1 MPAPSTPVRFDTLL
15 ATLSSRFV
23 NLPPGYVDGAIDD
36 ALRRICE
43 PLGVDFA
50 ALWEWSTD
58 ERDALTLTHCYL
70 AEGVQPAASHQRE
83 EHFPWVRQQVQAG
96 VTVALSSLEELPA
109 EAAVDRAN
117 GERLHI
123 KSALGIPLSVGGEP
137 PTGILGFNTVR
148 APRVW
153 SDEIVEQ
160 LRLVAQVF
168 ANALA
173 RRRHDLSLR
182 ESEERLALAADAA
195 EAGIWTLNLGTG
207 VFWATERARTLFG
220 YSPDETLD
228 VARFEASVHPDDWGA
243 VREALERAGRTGE
256 PFEVLYRIVRAADGR
271 PRWISSRGGRPVKL
285 ARTSNRLAGVSID
298 ITDRRVTEEALR
310 VGQARLQAAA
320 ELAGLGFYEVDFAS
334 RLAYFDERLK
344 NLLGTPPDRIDGFGP
359 MEHFLEHVHPEDR
372 PVLMQHRALLHDG
385 TLERDDIE
393 YRYLHPTQGQKWIRH
408 VARIGSRDA
417 AGWVLTSYGVVRD
430 ISERRHAEEALRT
443 SCAEIARLKD
453 RLEAERDY
461 LKAEI
466 GASRLHEEITGQS
479 SAIRKVLRQAE
490 QVAPTP
496 SSVLVLGET
505 GTGKER
511 LAQCIHRLSPR
522 HNQVMVKV
530 NCAALPAG
538 LIESELF
545 GREKGAYTGAMARQ
559 VGRFEIANGSTLFLD
574 EIGEVSLELQ
584 SKLLRVLESGE
595 FERLG
600 SPRTIKVDV
609 RIIAA
614 TNRDLADDVRKGRF
628 REDLYY
634 RLNVFPIR
642 IPPLRE
648 RQEDIPQ
655 LVWTILGELNA
666 RMGKRITQVSR
677 KTMEAL
683 QRQSWPGNVREL
695 RNVLEHSAIV
705 TAGETLAPPT
715 FEDARPAAGGQ
726 TLAES
731 ERDHILGVLERTGW
745 RIKGAQGAAEVLGL
759 KRGTL
764 YGRMRKLGIPF
775 PGSRKHDP

>member
-1 MPAPSTPVRFDTLL
+1 MTPPGLERGRLPASETECAGPVRFDTLL
-15 ATLSSRFV
+15 AALSSRFV
-23 NLPPGYVDGAIDD
+23 NLSPGDVDSAIDD
-36 ALRRICE
+36 ALRRICG

-50 ALWEWSTD
+50 ALWEWSAD
-58 ERDALTLTHCYL
+58 ERHVLTLTHCYVT
-70 AEGVQPAASHQRE
+70 EGGPPAASHQRE
-83 EHFPWVRQQVQAG
+83 EHFPWIRQQVQAG
-96 VTVALSSLEELPA
+96 ITVALSSLEELPA
-109 EAAVDRAN
+109 EAAVDRAS
-117 GERLHI
+117 GERLQI
-123 KSALGIPLSVGGEP
+123 KSALGVPLSVGGSP

-153 SDEIVEQ
+153 SDDVVEQ

-173 RRRHDLSLR
+173 RKRHDLSLHR
-182 ESEERLALAADAA
+182 SESRL
-195 EAGIWTLNLGTG
+195 E
-207 VFWATERARTLFG
+207 
-220 YSPDETLD
+220 
-228 VARFEASVHPDDWGA
+228 
-243 VREALERAGRTGE
+243 
-256 PFEVLYRIVRAADGR
+256 
-271 PRWISSRGGRPVKL
+271 
-285 ARTSNRLAGVSID
+285 
-298 ITDRRVTEEALR
+298 
-310 VGQARLQAAA
+310 AAA

-334 RLAYFDERLK
+334 RVAYFDERLRR
-344 NLLGTPPDRIDGFGP
+344 LLGTPPDRMDGFGP
-359 MEHFLEHVHPEDR
+359 MEHFLEHVHPEDH
-372 PVLMQHRALLHDG
+372 PVVMRHRAQLHDG
-385 TLERDDIE
+385 TLERAAIE
-393 YRYLHPTQGQKWIRH
+393 YRYLHPTRGEMWIRH

-417 AGWVLTSYGVVRD
+417 AGWVLTSYGVIRD
-430 ISERRHAEEALRT
+430 ISDRRHAGEALRK
-443 SCAEIARLKD
+443 SYAEIARLKD

-479 SAIRKVLRQAE
+479 AAIRKVLRQAE

-559 VGRFEIANGSTLFLD
+559 VGRFEIANASTLFLD

-609 RIIAA
+609 RLIAA

-695 RNVLEHSAIV
+695 RNVLEHAVIV

-715 FEDARPAAGGQ
+715 FDDARPAAAGQ

-745 RIKGAQGAAEVLGL
+745 RIKGANGAAEVLGL

-764 YGRMRKLGIPF
+764 YGRMRKLGIPL
-775 PGSRKHDP
+775 PASKKRES

>member
-1 MPAPSTPVRFDTLL
+1 V
-15 ATLSSRFV
+15 
-23 NLPPGYVDGAIDD
+23 
-36 ALRRICE
+36 LR
-43 PLGVDFA
+43 
-50 ALWEWSTD
+50 
-58 ERDALTLTHCYL
+58 
-70 AEGVQPAASHQRE
+70 
-83 EHFPWVRQQVQAG
+83 
-96 VTVALSSLEELPA
+96 
-109 EAAVDRAN
+109 
-117 GERLHI
+117 
-123 KSALGIPLSVGGEP
+123 
-137 PTGILGFNTVR
+137 
-148 APRVW
+148 
-153 SDEIVEQ
+153 
-160 LRLVAQVF
+160 
-168 ANALA
+168 
-173 RRRHDLSLR
+173 
-182 ESEERLALAADAA
+182 
-195 EAGIWTLNLGTG
+195 
-207 VFWATERARTLFG
+207 
-220 YSPDETLD
+220 
-228 VARFEASVHPDDWGA
+228 
-243 VREALERAGRTGE
+243 
-256 PFEVLYRIVRAADGR
+256 
-271 PRWISSRGGRPVKL
+271 
-285 ARTSNRLAGVSID
+285 D
-298 ITDRRVTEEALR
+298 ITEGRQREEALR
-310 VGQARLQAAA
+310 QSL
-320 ELAGLGFYEVDFAS
+320 
-334 RLAYFDERLK
+334 
-344 NLLGTPPDRIDGFGP
+344 
-359 MEHFLEHVHPEDR
+359 
-372 PVLMQHRALLHDG
+372 
-385 TLERDDIE
+385 
-393 YRYLHPTQGQKWIRH
+393 
-408 VARIGSRDA
+408 
-417 AGWVLTSYGVVRD
+417 
-430 ISERRHAEEALRT
+430 
-443 SCAEIARLKD
+443 AEIARLKD

-461 LKAEI
+461 LKAEV

-479 SAIRKVLRQAE
+479 AAIRKVLRQAE

-522 HNQVMVKV
+522 HHQVMVKV

-559 VGRFEIANGSTLFLD
+559 IGRFEIAHGSTLFLD
-574 EIGEVSLELQ
+574 EIGELPLELQ

-648 RQEDIPQ
+648 RQEDIPP
-655 LVWTILGELNA
+655 LVWAILGELNA

-677 KTMEAL
+677 KTMDAL
-683 QRQSWPGNVREL
+683 QRQPWPGNVREL
-695 RNVLEHSAIV
+695 RNILEHSAIV

-731 ERDHILGVLERTGW
+731 ERDHIIGVLERTGW

>member
-1 MPAPSTPVRFDTLL
+1 MRA
-15 ATLSSRFV
+15 
-23 NLPPGYVDGAIDD
+23 
-36 ALRRICE
+36 
-43 PLGVDFA
+43 
-50 ALWEWSTD
+50 
-58 ERDALTLTHCYL
+58 
-70 AEGVQPAASHQRE
+70 
-83 EHFPWVRQQVQAG
+83 EHFPWVSQQMQAG
-96 VTVALSSLEELPA
+96 ITVALSSLEQLPA

-117 GERLHI
+117 AERLLI
-123 KSALGIPLSVGGEP
+123 KSSLVLPLSVGGSP

-148 APRVW
+148 APREW
-153 SDEIVEQ
+153 SDDLVEQ
-160 LRLVAQVF
+160 LQLVAQVF

-173 RRRHDLSLR
+173 RKRHDLSLR
-182 ESEERLALAADAA
+182 ESEERLALAVDAA

-228 VARFEASVHPDDWGA
+228 MARFEASVHPDDWGA
-243 VREALERAGRTGE
+243 VREALERAARTGE
-256 PFEVLYRIVRAADGR
+256 SFDVVYRIVHAADGR
-271 PRWISSRGGRPVKL
+271 LRWISSRGGRPVEL
-285 ARTSNRLAGVSID
+285 ARTANRLTGVSID

-385 TLERDDIE
+385 TLERDAIE
-393 YRYLHPTQGQKWIRH
+393 YRYLHPTQGEKWIRH
-408 VARIGSRDA
+408 VGAHRQPRRRGLGA
-417 AGWVLTSYGVVRD
+417 HVVRCGARHLGA
-430 ISERRHAEEALRT
+430 SAAPRRRCESRY
-443 SCAEIARLKD
+443 AEIARLKD

-466 GASRLHEEITGQS
+466 GASRMHEEITGQS
-479 SAIRKVLRQAE
+479 AAIRKVLRQAE

-522 HNQVMVKV
+522 HHQVMVKV

-559 VGRFEIANGSTLFLD
+559 VGRFEIAHGSTLFLD

-648 RQEDIPQ
+648 RKEDIPQ
-655 LVWTILGELNA
+655 LVWAILGELNA

-695 RNVLEHSAIV
+695 RNVLEHAVIV
-705 TAGETLAPPT
+705 TPGETLAPPT
-715 FEDARPAAGGQ
+715 FEDARPAAAGQ

-775 PGSRKHDP
+775 PGSRKHEP